1 MNQFFILHCFFFS
14 FMKKEREILWL
25 KGPLLYFLSI
35 VFLFCVTKQLSGGYL
50 NHRPVQKSKMADFCQ
65 FRPSDLATSSGPF
78 SHRISLFFHKRKEK
92 TVQNSRLGFQV
103 SSWQICDMYLA
114 HVIEQPIFRIP
125 ILEYLQRNFCF
136 DFFNDSENTF

>member
-14 FMKKEREILWL
+14 FMKKEKEILWL

-103 SSWQICDMYLA
+103 SSW
-114 HVIEQPIFRIP
+114 
-125 ILEYLQRNFCF
+125 
-136 DFFNDSENTF
+136 